1 MNKILKELIIAFIM
15 RTWIIT
21 ARVFVMAALI
31 YSYFTIG
38 SIWLLIAAVISLPL
52 VVLAIQRFVETIAL
66 CIRILPNLRH
76 VAEQVELGLQK
87 EKNKQ
92 YLKKL

>member
-15 RTWIIT
+15 RLWIIT
-21 ARVFVMAALI
+21 ARVFVMTALI

-38 SIWLLIAAVISLPL
+38 SVWLLIAAVISLPL